1 MTDEISIQQKNSI
14 KLMKMSKGYNW
25 EIKVI
30 SDNPDEIIPKIEE
43 LNKRLKILYG
53 EICNTSGE

>member
-53 EICNTSGE
+53 EICNTSSE